1 MRGVVAM
8 SAGVKRKARPIALV
22 GSMALMLGNV
32 MVATGP
38 AHAAVASPRAASL
51 ATITC
56 TGWSYTTYSPGLT
69 NTTRPT
75 TVSVEGDLNV
85 ITPHSP
91 TGSCLALGSSATAGQ
106 RDVTALLD
114 VSCNALLTET
124 GVETENWNDGQ
135 STSFPFTAVAAH
147 VGSNTVLTE
156 TGVVTSG
163 EFLGDRV
170 VETFTAANLAFAD
183 CGTDAGV
190 TSLDYATVITILP
203 L

>member
-1 MRGVVAM
+1 MG
-8 SAGVKRKARPIALV
+8 KRVFGKRRVLVFVGSVALV
-22 GSMALMLGNV
+22 LGDVVGGSI
-32 MVATGP
+32 P
-38 AHAAVASPRAASL
+38 AHADSIALLS
-51 ATITC
+51 C

-69 NTTRPT
+69 NTVQPT
-75 TVSVEGDLNV
+75 TVVVDGELNV
-85 ITPHSP
+85 ITPNSP

-106 RDVTALLD
+106 RHVTALLD

-124 GVETENWNDGQ
+124 GVETVDWNDGQ

-156 TGVVTSG
+156 TGVVSTG
-163 EFLGDRV
+163 EFTGDRV

-183 CGTDAGV
+183 CDTATGV